1 MDPPPSRSSLSP
13 TSASCEDSK
22 RLLESYKASPSIV
35 QRYED
40 LHNYLKNQAVDFYF
54 FENSILLPFRS
65 MAYRCAWFRYRLLKM
80 SLTAEAL
87 CLKGIVLTKCT
98 YLQSQALREYR
109 CEFPIPKGNAGFLI
123 GRGGETLR
131 ALEEEFKLHIH
142 VEKIPTADMQRI
154 VVIVG
159 DNATAVYSARNKIL
173 SLVGN

>member
-1 MDPPPSRSSLSP
+1 MTLFLWSLVTFFKPSEN
-13 TSASCEDSK
+13 T
-22 RLLESYKASPSIV
+22 
-35 QRYED
+35 
-40 LHNYLKNQAVDFYF
+40 AV
-54 FENSILLPFRS
+54 
-65 MAYRCAWFRYRLLKM
+65 
-80 SLTAEAL
+80 T
-87 CLKGIVLTKCT
+87 
-98 YLQSQALREYR
+98 
-109 CEFPIPKGNAGFLI
+109 FPIPKGNAGFLI